1 MASLQSIEQSIKLA
15 KKIIW
20 ASGAD
25 EDVGPG
31 LIVQYIGSEAS
42 GTVEVSSAGDITFK
56 HGDLASEAVDATI
69 DSGGDDDGVID
80 VSDTNADT
88 AKEVEDLIN
97 ASPNWRARLTGFLPD
112 DNMNSSTGTLITR
125 TAAQAKVAG
134 GVTLYIDGTKP
145 DILTFPIT
153 GVQFDSLVVDD
164 GRSSYNGLRT
174 DDECENW
181 LDYAA
186 VTNVFASGSS
196 VVTVYE
202 VAHGDS
208 AGTLRYTSAAL
219 VTATKKEIGEAP
231 NPSEPFIKSSIGHR
245 LVVRIVNTS
254 IDLTVTEFQVQGRVI
269 DYGQQPRAM

>member
-31 LIVQYIGSEAS
+31 LIVQYVGSEAS
-42 GTVEVSSAGDITFK
+42 GTVEVSSIGDITCK
-56 HGDLASEAVDATI
+56 HGDLAAEVVDTTI
-69 DSGGDDDGVID
+69 GASGVMD
-80 VSDTNADT
+80 VSAAAYST
-88 AKEVEDLIN
+88 AKEVEDAFN

-112 DNMNSSTGTLITR
+112 DAMDAATGTLILL
-125 TAAQAKVAG
+125 AATQAKVAT

-153 GVQFDSLVVDD
+153 GVQFDSLVEFD
-164 GRSSYNGLRT
+164 GKSNYSGLRT
-174 DDECENW
+174 DDQCENW

-186 VTNVFASGSS
+186 ATNVFASGSS